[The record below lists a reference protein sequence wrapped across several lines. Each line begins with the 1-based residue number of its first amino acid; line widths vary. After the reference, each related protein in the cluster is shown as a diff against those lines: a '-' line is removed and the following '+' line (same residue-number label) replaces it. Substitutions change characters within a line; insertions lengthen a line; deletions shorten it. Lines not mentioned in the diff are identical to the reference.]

1 MSGRNYVEKRDYP
14 RMSIKADITYSI
26 DGDGAIY
33 TGMSDNFSHSGIQF
47 ITERA
52 LLPGK
57 SIEFRLTSLDGKVN
71 PLEAKAQILRVVQ
84 ADNKYIVAGKITEYK

>member
-1 MSGRNYVEKRDYP
+1 MSGRSYVEKRDYP
-14 RMSIKADITYSI
+14 RMSIKTSITYRI
-26 DGDGAIY
+26 DGDRAMY
-33 TGMSDNFSHSGIQF
+33 TGMSENFSHSGIQF

-57 SIEFRLTSLDGKVN
+57 SIEFRLASFDSKVD
-71 PLEAKAQILRVVQ
+71 PLEARARILRVEP